1 MTRHPPER
9 PTYDLADC
17 SREFLEVVEE
27 NLKADVANGRE
38 DLRHR
43 LDMVRAQIPKA
54 PPYHVL
60 YKRIQSHYV

>member
-1 MTRHPPER
+1 MSRYLPER

-17 SREFLEVVEE
+17 SREFLEAVEK
-27 NLKADVANGRE
+27 NLMADIAMGRN

-60 YKRIQSHYV
+60 YKRV